1 MSAPNVRITVEVDR
15 NKDSKKEKTPALET
29 FPADETPT
37 PTKILRMADMD
48 LFQDLKENPFDAHFR
63 KATEAVKQ
71 GADSL
76 SASLSATE
84 ISDDTL
90 NTPQIYC
97 SDANTPQITPS
108 APRPVILR
116 AHPHNRGTGSG
127 VPVASVQP
135 VKTYKP
141 IAPNPVS
148 LPAVA
153 SPDNAMLLLKFP
165 GGETIKLSNLPFVK
179 ADIPPTPS
187 TVNQE
192 TRLKLKRVLSTP
204 KGPSVQIQSP
214 TQSLPLAP
222 SVSKNNE
229 QYTEEGEKNE
239 LKERN
244 RMSAQRSRQKKR
256 QHFESLAETCN
267 NMQKE
272 NSALN
277 TENKVL
283 REEIVSLKRLLGQHL
298 DCSVTQLT
306 GQRDTLQNAIEPKM
320 VSLVATQKSKLKTY
334 ETPRSNI
341 QSPKSKQNEE
351 NIMNIQVEVSN
362 EVISMQTS
370 SVENTADIVEDT
382 PSKYEKQSR
391 NENYTN
397 KSVPIVPSP
406 PQTFPEDLRVDTR
419 LKETEESQFP
429 KTGATLITSQERDR
443 INTLRLMPTPQ
454 KLQPTTPNPGFPSP
468 VFVRLTPTSEC
479 VKQTL
484 ALHCHRVG
492 SEREE
497 KNASKGVVAKRLK
510 DKLQILKQ
518 KMAEDANMFPSTSS
532 EPNNP

>member
-1 MSAPNVRITVEVDR
+1 MDR
-15 NKDSKKEKTPALET
+15 NKESKKEKTPAIET
-29 FPADETPT
+29 FPTDETPT

-63 KATEAVKQ
+63 KAAEAVKQ

-84 ISDDTL
+84 ITSDDTL

-97 SDANTPQITPS
+97 SDGTTPLITHTSPS

-116 AHPHNRGTGSG
+116 ANPHNRVTGSV
-127 VPVASVQP
+127 VPIASVQP

-141 IAPNPVS
+141 IAPNLAS
-148 LPAVA
+148 LPTIP

-179 ADIPPTPS
+179 ADQPPSPS

-204 KGPSVQIQSP
+204 RGAPVEIKSP
-214 TQSLPLAP
+214 THSFPMVP
-222 SVSKNNE
+222 TISNKNNE
-229 QYTEEGEKNE
+229 PVTEESEKNE

-283 REEIVSLKRLLGQHL
+283 REEIVSLKRLLGHHL
-298 DCSVTQLT
+298 DCSVTQQT
-306 GQRDTLQNAIEPKM
+306 GQKEVLQNAIEPRIVK
-320 VSLVATQKSKLKTY
+320 LVGQKSRLNTPKLQKM
-334 ETPRSNI
+334 NI
-341 QSPKSKQNEE
+341 LSAKSISKQAEE
-351 NIMNIQVEVSN
+351 NFMNIPVVLSTE
-362 EVISMQTS
+362 
-370 SVENTADIVEDT
+370 ENCSKNSFDNTEEIVEDNS
-382 PSKYEKQSR
+382 SKYEKPSQ
-391 NENYTN
+391 NMIYMN
-397 KSVPIVPSP
+397 KAVPSP
-406 PQTFPEDLRVDTR
+406 PQIFPEDLRVDTR
-419 LKETEESQFP
+419 LKETEDSQYSKQGTTLTLTQDTDKIKIP
-429 KTGATLITSQERDR
+429 LQNPGQATTGLS
-443 INTLRLMPTPQ
+443 
-454 KLQPTTPNPGFPSP
+454 PNPGLSSP
-468 VFVRLTPTSEC
+468 VFVRLTPTSEN

-484 ALHCHRVG
+484 AMHCHRVG
-492 SEREE
+492 NEREE
-497 KNASKGVVAKRLK
+497 KSTNKGVVAKRLK

-518 KMAEDANMFPSTSS
+518 KMAEDAGTFSAISSGPS
-532 EPNNP
+532 NP